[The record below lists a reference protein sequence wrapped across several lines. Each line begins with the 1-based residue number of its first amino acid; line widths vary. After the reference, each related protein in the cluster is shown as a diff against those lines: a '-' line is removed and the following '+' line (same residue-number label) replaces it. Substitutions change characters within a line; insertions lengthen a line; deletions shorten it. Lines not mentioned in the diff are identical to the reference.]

1 MNASLTSSIRN
12 QASFWKKITEYLILG
27 STTLVSF
34 SLVVSTLYLWAL
46 YGAGKVIS

>member
-27 STTLVSF
+27 STTLVS
-34 SLVVSTLYLWAL
+34 TLYLWVL
-46 YGAGKVIS
+46 YGAGQALS